1 MQQLINFLSKRK
13 YIFLFLFI
21 QLITLWLTI
30 QNKDYHKATFINS
43 TGNIVGSIYSRVNNL
58 DKYINLHK
66 ENTQLIE
73 ENAKLHSMLKS
84 SMVEV
89 GVSIRSHSDTN
100 ALKIVQKYHYTESEV
115 INNSYRR
122 RNNHITIRK
131 GLLNGINN
139 GDGVVTSNGIIGV
152 IENTGENY
160 SSVISVLNK
169 NLLVNAKLKKSNY
182 FGSLSWPGKDRSK
195 FLLSDIPKEAII
207 SLGDTI
213 ITGGYSTIFPEGINI
228 GVIEKLEVL
237 ENQNYYNIVVK
248 PFLDYAN
255 VKSVYVIH
263 NLQRGEINE
272 IESKRKD

>member
-43 TGNIVGSIYSRVNNL
+43 TGDIVGSVYSRINNL
-58 DKYINLHK
+58 DKYINLHQ
-66 ENTQLIE
+66 ENIQLIE

-89 GVSIRSHSDTN
+89 GKSMKFRTDTN
-100 ALKIVQKYHYTESEV
+100 SLKIIQKYHYTEAEV
-115 INNSYRR
+115 INNSFRR
-122 RNNHITIRK
+122 RNNHITIGK
-131 GLLNGINN
+131 GLLNGIKN

-152 IENTGENY
+152 IENTGDNY

-195 FLLSDIPKEAII
+195 FILSDIPKEALI

-228 GVIEKLEVL
+228 GIIEKLEIL
-237 ENQNYYNIVVK
+237 ENQNYYSIVVK
-248 PFLDYAN
+248 PFIDYAN
-255 VKSVYVIH
+255 VKYIYVIH
-263 NLQRGEINE
+263 NLQREEIKE
-272 IESKRKD
+272 IEGKRKD